1 MGDRFSARIESS
13 GRPFWVAGTARA
25 VWENTLSGDRG
36 TARSIAETRGDRSG
50 RFDNSPSPRRSAASA
65 VLREVAVACGVN
77 GAPSGLRMIASPLN
91 PLYRLWKQV
100 ELFCRRL
107 TSCALVGPLVCRSS
121 EDVPTRFLAT
131 VVAVLLMHL
140 HTGCRPGKY
149 PFAPLSQVGADA
161 ATLAKVPQSFGSEQA
176 KANWRD
182 RRPPGDGNGRD
193 RRNGKTAA

>member
-1 MGDRFSARIESS
+1 
-13 GRPFWVAGTARA
+13 
-25 VWENTLSGDRG
+25 
-36 TARSIAETRGDRSG
+36 
-50 RFDNSPSPRRSAASA
+50 
-65 VLREVAVACGVN
+65 
-77 GAPSGLRMIASPLN
+77 MIASPLN

-161 ATLAKVPQSFGSEQA
+161 ATLAKVPPVLRERAGQSELARPSAARRREWKGSQE
-176 KANWRD
+176 R
-182 RRPPGDGNGRD
+182 
-193 RRNGKTAA
+193 